1 MAESQSLPVGLRL
14 TRCTPVDEACGI
26 LCTRVLHTA
35 RAAPAHL
42 QKGNEATAEGEAF
55 ATEDI
60 QAILANRTEK
70 RQIGSKAGNTFST
83 ATFAVT
89 ESTVRAAVASAL
101 TVLLS
106 GQPPLKR
113 IAASGAAWSS
123 TCELDRLLTCQ
134 CQPAAMA

>member
-1 MAESQSLPVGLRL
+1 MESQTLPLRL
-14 TRCTPVDEACGI
+14 HLTWCTPVIKACGI
-26 LCTRVLHTA
+26 LLSGVSHTA
-35 RAAPAHL
+35 KTALVHL

-89 ESTVRAAVASAL
+89 EPTVSAAGGKRL

-106 GQPPLKR
+106 GH
-113 IAASGAAWSS
+113 
-123 TCELDRLLTCQ
+123 
-134 CQPAAMA
+134 

>member
-1 MAESQSLPVGLRL
+1 MMDLWTLPMWLRL
-14 TRCTPVDEACGI
+14 VWCTPFVRACDI
-26 LCTRVLHTA
+26 LCARVLRTA
-35 RAAPAHL
+35 TTALVHL

-89 ESTVRAAVASAL
+89 EPTVSAAAGKRLDSFAMRWLNMRLACFGHLWVDNNAANGA
-101 TVLLS
+101 VL
-106 GQPPLKR
+106 
-113 IAASGAAWSS
+113 
-123 TCELDRLLTCQ
+123 
-134 CQPAAMA
+134 

>member
-1 MAESQSLPVGLRL
+1 MESRTLPLWLHL
-14 TRCTPVDEACGI
+14 TGCTPIVKACCIRCNG
-26 LCTRVLHTA
+26 VLHTA
-35 RAAPAHL
+35 KTAPAHL

-89 ESTVRAAVASAL
+89 EPTVSAAVPSVL

-106 GQPPLKR
+106 G
-113 IAASGAAWSS
+113 
-123 TCELDRLLTCQ
+123 
-134 CQPAAMA
+134 